1 MMTLKPCLKKI
12 SQDSFLLPQRFLLPT
27 IPISARTT
35 ILPSKT
41 VRISDF
47 RFLRRSSCCRTWF
60 KANLSSCLRCAGPQ
74 VIYKEGGTPASTDF
88 ITKAIQGYGTTSSSD
103 EKTYENESTQGISSD
118 ISSDHEDEVS
128 SFVNKAA
135 LEADD
140 DEVPARKTGNYSTGT
155 ASVTGAGTNR
165 ITDNRNSNAS
175 ASSTSSGS
183 STGAGIPTLHLFLS
197 LLSLSGLIRTTRL
210 LPHIRTKRS
219 SFRLIQKQ
227 P

>member
-1 MMTLKPCLKKI
+1 MKLELKLATAVQQELTPSPDPLAAALGSKVN
-12 SQDSFLLPQRFLLPT
+12 
-27 IPISARTT
+27 
-35 ILPSKT
+35 LPSC
-41 VRISDF
+41 
-47 RFLRRSSCCRTWF
+47 LLMY
-60 KANLSSCLRCAGPQ
+60 KAHR

-103 EKTYENESTQGISSD
+103 ERTYENESTQGISSD

-155 ASVTGAGTNR
+155 ASVSRRSEPTR
-165 ITDNRNSNAS
+165 ITDSIEISNAS

-183 STGAGIPTLHLFLS
+183 LLTGCRNSHRCICFYHS
-197 LLSLSGLIRTTRL
+197 
-210 LPHIRTKRS
+210 
-219 SFRLIQKQ
+219 
-227 P
+227 

>member
-1 MMTLKPCLKKI
+1 MSEEDIVGLFSTSLEIFASYYTDICQNYYPAI
-12 SQDSFLLPQRFLLPT
+12 ENSEDIT
-27 IPISARTT
+27 ASASSEDP
-35 ILPSKT
+35 LAAALGSKLT
-41 VRISDF
+41 YRPASDVP
-47 RFLRRSSCCRTWF
+47 
-60 KANLSSCLRCAGPQ
+60 GPQ

-165 ITDNRNSNAS
+165 ITDNRNSNAFCIFYIFWKFYGCRNS
-175 ASSTSSGS
+175 HRCICFYHS
-183 STGAGIPTLHLFLS
+183 
-197 LLSLSGLIRTTRL
+197 
-210 LPHIRTKRS
+210 
-219 SFRLIQKQ
+219 
-227 P
+227 